1 MVRSV
6 WKYFLVFL
14 GVCLVCTPGQG
25 SVQPGREQPV
35 EVYFEASD
43 PEGDDYG
50 PGDYIYPRNLAFRP
64 YEGLYDLL
72 KFRVSGAEES
82 LFFDLWIKQISN
94 PWNAPEGF
102 IHPVIHIYIDTAA
115 GGRTEPISE
124 ALGIRMAPQYGWEI
138 CLEGVGWESSRLVTV
153 KADQTLESTDLVAAY
168 LPDQQL
174 IRLIVPAA
182 QVGRPQ
188 KSWRYYVLIGAYDGF
203 GPGFLRE
210 IRREPGD
217 WHFGGATVDENAP
230 RILDLLAPERGRYTQ
245 ERQLQP
251 AKDGPPIIYPVNVK
265 RGMAGGY
272 WVALGLALVL
282 GYLLIKKPLVITGF
296 WFRGP
301 ELGKDGEPVK
311 R

>member
-1 MVRSV
+1 V

-14 GVCLVCTPGQG
+14 SVCLVCTPGQG
-25 SVQPGREQPV
+25 SVQPGREQLV

-50 PGDYIYPRNLAFRP
+50 PGGYIYPRNLAFRP
-64 YEGLYDLL
+64 YKGLYDLL
-72 KFRVSGAEES
+72 KFRVSGYEEN
-82 LFFDLWIKQISN
+82 LFFDLWIKEISN

-102 IHPVIHIYIDTAA
+102 IHPVINIYIDTAS
-115 GGRTEPISE
+115 GGRTEPLSE
-124 ALGIRMAPQYGWEI
+124 AMGVRMAPRYGWEI

-153 KADQTLESTDLVAAY
+153 DADQTLKSTELVAAY

-174 IRLIVPAA
+174 IRLTVPAE

-217 WHFGGATVDENAP
+217 WHFGGAMLEGDAP
-230 RILDLLAPERGRYTQ
+230 RVLDLLAREKGRYAQ
-245 ERQLQP
+245 EKQLQSGN
-251 AKDGPPIIYPVNVK
+251 DGIPIIYPFMEK
-265 RGMAGGY
+265 RVMAWGY
-272 WVALGLALVL
+272 WVMLGLVLALGALL
-282 GYLLIKKPLVITGF
+282 RKRLVITGF

-301 ELGKDGEPVK
+301 DLGKDGLPQDK
-311 R
+311 